1 MCVRDEVSRWLTN
14 ESRGGGAGL
23 SPVTQGPDR
32 ANFMM
37 VSFCL
42 IDATRSAYQWKW
54 KLLTTKKTFSFS
66 LWNFALPR
74 AVQFFFIINVWVLI
88 SCVVCEG
95 GGGIDDQDVRGR
107 VGHWGARVFYFS
119 PYPSPP
125 WQGFENETPS
135 QMSFLNM
142 RKTKKS
148 LNNELNERTSFF
160 LSLPT
165 HHQKLYFCNQ
175 ALFSNKVFFEI
186 SVDSRQKIYS
196 SYFILL

>member
-1 MCVRDEVSRWLTN
+1 
-14 ESRGGGAGL
+14 
-23 SPVTQGPDR
+23 
-32 ANFMM
+32 MM

-54 KLLTTKKTFSFS
+54 KLLTTKKNFFFFS
-66 LWNFALPR
+66 LKLCFATRSSVFLSST
-74 AVQFFFIINVWVLI
+74 FECWYHVW
-88 SCVVCEG
+88 CVRGV
-95 GGGIDDQDVRGR
+95 GGIDDQDVRGR

-148 LNNELNERTSFF
+148 LNNEFNERTSFF

-175 ALFSNKVFFEI
+175 ALFSNKVFFWNFSWFSTKNVQFLFHSFI
-186 SVDSRQKIYS
+186 IYAFANLTS
-196 SYFILL
+196 FLNSQVVVNVFDYPCIFQNFI

>member
-1 MCVRDEVSRWLTN
+1 
-14 ESRGGGAGL
+14 
-23 SPVTQGPDR
+23 
-32 ANFMM
+32 MM

-54 KLLTTKKTFSFS
+54 KLLTTTKKNVFFFS
-66 LWNFALPR
+66 LKLCFATRSSVFLSST
-74 AVQFFFIINVWVLI
+74 FECWYHVW
-88 SCVVCEG
+88 CVRGV
-95 GGGIDDQDVRGR
+95 GGIDDQDVRGR

-165 HHQKLYFCNQ
+165 HHHKLYFCNQ
-175 ALFSNKVFFEI
+175 ALFSNKVFLEFQLI
-186 SVDSRQKIYS
+186 LDKKLTVLFHSFIIYVFTILTCFLKIQNFCTWYCQC
-196 SYFILL
+196 FDFPFTF